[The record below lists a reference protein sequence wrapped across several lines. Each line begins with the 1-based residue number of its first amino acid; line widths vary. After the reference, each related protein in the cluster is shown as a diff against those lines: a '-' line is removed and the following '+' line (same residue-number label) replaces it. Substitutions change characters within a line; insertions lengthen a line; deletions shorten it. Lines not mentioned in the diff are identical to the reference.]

1 MGNLKI
7 LIVEDELL
15 IAKGL
20 ARKLKKL
27 GYPVIEIVASGEEAI
42 QYSKI
47 NQPDLILMDI
57 VLEGDMDG
65 IEAAQKINEFQ
76 SIPIIY
82 LTAYADDDTLVR
94 AEETNY
100 YGYLLKPYK
109 ERELYATLKMAL
121 KQWEENQILRKSL
134 SLAHAKSE
142 EQSRYL
148 SITSHDLRNPL
159 TTIQVSAEILKDYGD
174 KLSEEKKQKHLDWI
188 KSSVKN
194 MNSLLEDILTLHQA
208 DAGKITFEPQLINV
222 VELTESIVQNF
233 EAIAT
238 EKHQIIVQASPPEII
253 ASCDIKLLYHILGN
267 LLSNAIK
274 YSPYGG
280 RIILDISLTATDVI
294 FVIEDQG
301 IGFPPDYQPKLFT
314 QFERASNVGSIK
326 GTGLGLSIVKYA
338 VECHRGTINL
348 SSKEGIGTKA
358 IISLPCLPPVPV
370 N

>member
-1 MGNLKI
+1 MVDVDI

-27 GYPVIEIVASGEEAI
+27 GYQVMKIIPSGEEAI
-42 QYSKI
+42 QYSRI
-47 NQPDLILMDI
+47 NKPDLILMDI
-57 VLEGDMDG
+57 VLEGEIDG
-65 IEAAQKINEFQ
+65 IEAAEKINQFQ

-82 LTAYADDDTLVR
+82 LTAYADDATLLR

-109 ERELYATLKMAL
+109 ERELYATLKMAF
-121 KQWEENQILRKSL
+121 KKWEEDQMLRQ
-134 SLAHAKSE
+134 SLAIANAKNE
-142 EQSRYL
+142 EKARYL
-148 SITSHDLRNPL
+148 SLTSHDLRNPL
-159 TTIQVSAEILKDYGD
+159 TTIQVSAEMLKDYGD
-174 KLSEEKKQKHLDWI
+174 KLTEEKKQKHLDWI

-194 MNSLLEDILTLHQA
+194 MNVLLEDILTLNQA
-208 DAGKITFEPQLINV
+208 DAGKMSFEPKPVNV
-222 VELTESIVQNF
+222 VAVSQSIVHDF

-238 EKHQIIVQASPPEII
+238 DQHQLILRTSQPEIMV
-253 ASCDIKLLYHILGN
+253 SCDVKLLYHILGN

-274 YSPYGG
+274 YSPDGG
-280 RIILDISLTATDVI
+280 TITLEISLSATEVR

-301 IGFPPDYQPKLFT
+301 IGFPADYQAKIFT

-338 VECHRGTINL
+338 VECHGGTISL
-348 SSKEGIGTKA
+348 SSEEGVGTTA
-358 IISLPCLPPVPV
+358 IFTLPSLPPVPV